1 MDSSR
6 DSSVWRSLAVT
17 FGGGLALGAVG
28 MKLTQTAH
36 RSVEVTSRPEPASLA
51 DRLSSME
58 HRLARME
65 QTAASP
71 RAPGPVQTAV
81 AAIDQKVFEA
91 IVGAVDAR
99 LHEHASQMDRRLAD
113 LEARL
118 AVVVQSLHQR
128 DGQAADNGKRLAEME
143 SQFRQEV
150 AALRSPLEQ
159 ESRQLSASLSRAVAG
174 QAAIQAEVRALRQH
188 SDRIVDAA
196 EKRFADM
203 RNEYRQE
210 VADLRTGMMDAIA
223 SQVETRTAQFEER
236 LAPMRAEVLD
246 LRTGMDAIASQ
257 VETRTAALEQ
267 SLEARIV
274 TAAAAAAAAQFEE
287 RLAPVRAEVRQKE
300 KELSELRE
308 RLAEG
313 EKSVLDVVTA
323 IGQICLQA
331 ADRMSRPSGQPP
343 GAMPAETEVAASYN
357 LVAERKAAGIGAP
370 LAETE
375 VAASASAPERQSK
388 VETLPQSAAGPP
400 LEPTTGI
407 LREINRRDSW
417 RIPLVSSFLVATG
430 TGALLLMHY
439 L

>member
-58 HRLARME
+58 HRLERMQ
-65 QTAASP
+65 QTPASP
-71 RAPGPVQTAV
+71 RPPGPVQTAA

-128 DGQAADNGKRLAEME
+128 DGQAAEDNGKRLAEIE
-143 SQFRQEV
+143 SQFRQEA
-150 AALRSPLEQ
+150 AALRSLLEQ
-159 ESRQLSASLSRAVAG
+159 ESRQLSASLSRAIAG
-174 QAAIQAEVRALRQH
+174 QAATQAEVRALRQH
-188 SDRIVDAA
+188 NDRIVDAA

-223 SQVETRTAQFEER
+223 SQ
-236 LAPMRAEVLD
+236 LK
-246 LRTGMDAIASQ
+246 
-257 VETRTAALEQ
+257 TRTAALEQ
-267 SLEARIV
+267 SIEARIV

-300 KELSELRE
+300 KELAELRE

-323 IGQICLQA
+323 IGQIC
-331 ADRMSRPSGQPP
+331 R
-343 GAMPAETEVAASYN
+343 
-357 LVAERKAAGIGAP
+357 
-370 LAETE
+370 
-375 VAASASAPERQSK
+375 
-388 VETLPQSAAGPP
+388 
-400 LEPTTGI
+400 
-407 LREINRRDSW
+407 
-417 RIPLVSSFLVATG
+417 
-430 TGALLLMHY
+430 
-439 L
+439 